1 MDPERL
7 DVYHMEKYVIP
18 GAAIVLFI
26 FLTPGFFIWGI

>member
-7 DVYHMEKYVIP
+7 DAYHMEKYVIP
-18 GAAIVLFI
+18 GAAIVLLI